1 MGWIVAEPTPAKEK
15 KPRRYAVVLVSIPGW
30 PSQDPGRRMIYTQ
43 RPTEGMAKKRAARLA
58 VRMPE
63 YVWSAEMLTHAEM
76 LAIKRAPLRVSGVFA
91 VDVEVQF
98 SAKSCKVV
106 RVA

>member
-1 MGWIVAEPTPAKEK
+1 MADAALAKEK

-43 RPTEGMAKKRAARLA
+43 RPSEGAARKRAGRLA
-58 VRMPE
+58 MRMPE
-63 YVWSAEMLTHAEM
+63 YEWTSEMLTHAEM
-76 LAIKRAPLRVSGVFA
+76 LAIKRAPLRLSGVFA

-106 RVA
+106 RVK